1 MSNNLKSIILLC
13 IGLFFCSTVHGQ
25 FNFGIKIGAST
36 TDIGVNQIIVPG
48 SVQPDDELMIA
59 IEKANYGFNFGA
71 LFQIRMGWFLLQP
84 EVVFNSTSVDF
95 RINDN
100 IGNYTDKIL
109 TDTYQN
115 LDIPFLLGIKA
126 GPLRMQAGPVGH
138 IPLQY
143 ASELSSLEGFS
154 SDFSPIEYG
163 YQAGIG
169 IDFFNLM
176 VDFRYEGNFNNFGD
190 YITFHDRKYNFS
202 DQPTRLILSLA
213 IAIK

>member
-1 MSNNLKSIILLC
+1 MKSIIFLIAGLL
-13 IGLFFCSTVHGQ
+13 ITISAQAQ

-36 TDIGVNQIIVPG
+36 TDIGIDKINITNAQAME
-48 SVQPDDELMIA
+48 ELEIA
-59 IEKANYGFNFGA
+59 IAKANYGFNFGV
-71 LFQIRMGWFLLQP
+71 LFQFRMKWFLIQP
-84 EVVFNSTSVDF
+84 EVIFNSTSVDF
-95 RINDN
+95 KVNDN
-100 IGNYTDKIL
+100 VGNYSDKIL

-115 LDIPFLLGIKA
+115 LDIPFLFGIKA

-143 ASELSSLEGFS
+143 ASELTSLEGFS

-163 YQAGIG
+163 YQVGIG

-176 VDFRYEGNFNNFGD
+176 IDFRYEGNFNKFGD
-190 YITFHDRKYNFS
+190 YITFYDRNYSFS
-202 DQPTRLILSLA
+202 DMPTRLLLSIA

>member
-1 MSNNLKSIILLC
+1 MKSIILL
-13 IGLFFCSTVHGQ
+13 IVSLLVSVSVQ
-25 FNFGIKIGAST
+25 AQLNFGIKIGAST
-36 TDIGVNQIIVPG
+36 SDIGVNIIDIPG
-48 SVQPDDELMIA
+48 GQAMEDLSIA

-71 LFQIRMGWFLLQP
+71 LFQLKMGWFLIQP
-84 EVVFNSTSVDF
+84 EIVFNSSSVDF
-95 RINDN
+95 RVNDN
-100 IGNYTDKIL
+100 LGNYTDKIL

-143 ASELSSLEGFS
+143 VSELSSLDGFS
-154 SDFSPIEYG
+154 SDFSPINYG

-176 VDFRYEGNFNNFGD
+176 VDFRYEGNFSNFGD
-190 YITFHDRKYNFS
+190 YITFDGQRYDFTDR
-202 DQPTRLILSLA
+202 PTRLILSIA

>member
-1 MSNNLKSIILLC
+1 MKSIILL
-13 IGLFFCSTVHGQ
+13 IVSLLVSVSVQ
-25 FNFGIKIGAST
+25 AQLNFGIKIGAST
-36 TDIGVNQIIVPG
+36 SDIGVNIIDIPG
-48 SVQPDDELMIA
+48 GQSMENLSIA

-71 LFQIRMGWFLLQP
+71 LFQIKMGWFLIQP
-84 EVVFNSTSVDF
+84 EVVFNSSSVDF
-95 RINDN
+95 RVNDN
-100 IGNYTDKIL
+100 LGNYTDKIL

-115 LDIPFLLGIKA
+115 LDIPFLLGFKA

-143 ASELSSLEGFS
+143 VSELSSLDGFS
-154 SDFSPIEYG
+154 SDFSPINYG

-176 VDFRYEGNFNNFGD
+176 VDFRYEGNFSNFGD
-190 YITFHDRKYNFS
+190 YITFDGQRYDFTDR
-202 DQPTRLILSLA
+202 PTRLILSIA

>member
-1 MSNNLKSIILLC
+1 MKSIILLC
-13 IGLFFCSTVHGQ
+13 VAMMVSVSVHAQ
-25 FNFGIKIGAST
+25 LNFGIKVGAST
-36 TDIGVNQIIVPG
+36 TDIGVNLIEIPG
-48 SVQPDDELMIA
+48 NQNMEELKVA
-59 IEKANYGFNFGA
+59 IEQANYGFSFGA
-71 LFQIRMGWFLLQP
+71 LFQIRLKWFVIQP
-84 EVVFNSTSVDF
+84 EVIFNSSSVDF
-95 RINDN
+95 RVNDN

-115 LDIPFLLGIKA
+115 LDIPFLFGIKA

-143 ASELSSLEGFS
+143 VSELSTLDGFS

-176 VDFRYEGNFNNFGD
+176 VDFRYEGNFNKFGD
-190 YITFHDRKYNFS
+190 YITFHGNKYNFS
-202 DQPTRLILSLA
+202 DTPTRLILSIA
-213 IAIK
+213 IAIN

>member
-1 MSNNLKSIILLC
+1 MKSIILL
-13 IGLFFCSTVHGQ
+13 IVSLLVSVSVQ
-25 FNFGIKIGAST
+25 AQLNFGIKIGAST
-36 TDIGVNQIIVPG
+36 SDIGVNIIDIPG
-48 SVQPDDELMIA
+48 GQSMENLSIA

-71 LFQIRMGWFLLQP
+71 LFQLKMGWFLIQP
-84 EVVFNSTSVDF
+84 EIVFNSSSVDF
-95 RINDN
+95 RVNDN
-100 IGNYTDKIL
+100 LGNYTDKIL

-143 ASELSSLEGFS
+143 VSELSSLDGFS
-154 SDFSPIEYG
+154 SDFSPINYG

-176 VDFRYEGNFNNFGD
+176 VDFRYEGNFSNFGD
-190 YITFHDRKYNFS
+190 YITFDGQRYDFTDR
-202 DQPTRLILSLA
+202 PTRLILSIA

>member
-1 MSNNLKSIILLC
+1 ML
-13 IGLFFCSTVHGQ
+13 TVSAQ
-25 FNFGIKIGAST
+25 AQLNFGIKVGAST
-36 TDIGVNQIIVPG
+36 TDIGVNLIEIPG
-48 SVQPDDELMIA
+48 NQTMDELKVA
-59 IEKANYGFNFGA
+59 IEKANYGFSFGA
-71 LFQIRMGWFLLQP
+71 LFQIRLKWFVIQP
-84 EVVFNSTSVDF
+84 EIIFNSSSVDF
-95 RINDN
+95 RVNDN

-115 LDIPFLLGIKA
+115 LDIPFLFGFKA

-143 ASELSSLEGFS
+143 VSELSSLEGFS

-176 VDFRYEGNFNNFGD
+176 VDFRYEGNFSKFGD
-190 YITFHDRKYNFS
+190 YITFHDRKYNFA
-202 DQPTRLILSLA
+202 DTPTRLILSMA
-213 IAIK
+213 IAIN

>member
-1 MSNNLKSIILLC
+1 MKSIIILIVAL
-13 IGLFFCSTVHGQ
+13 IISAPLQ
-25 FNFGIKIGAST
+25 AQLNFGIKIGAST
-36 TDIGVNQIIVPG
+36 TDIGVDKITIPNAQ
-48 SVQPDDELMIA
+48 SQEELMIA

-71 LFQIRMGWFLLQP
+71 LIQIRMKWFLIQP
-84 EVVFNSTSVDF
+84 EIIFNSNSVDF
-95 RINDN
+95 KINDN
-100 IGNYTDKIL
+100 LGNYTDKIL

-115 LDIPFLLGIKA
+115 LDIPFLFGIKA

-138 IPLQY
+138 IPIQY
-143 ASELSSLEGFS
+143 ASELTSLDGFS

-190 YITFHDRKYNFS
+190 YITFYDRNYSFS
-202 DQPTRLILSLA
+202 DMPTRLLLSVA

>member
-1 MSNNLKSIILLC
+1 MKSIIL
-13 IGLFFCSTVHGQ
+13 IGLGLLLSASVQ
-25 FNFGIKIGAST
+25 AQLNFGIKIGAST
-36 TDIGVNQIIVPG
+36 TDIGVNIIDIPG
-48 SVQPDDELMIA
+48 DQSMEELSIA

-71 LFQIRMGWFLLQP
+71 LFQIRMGWFLIQP
-84 EVVFNSTSVDF
+84 EIVFNSSSVDF
-95 RINDN
+95 RVNDN
-100 IGNYTDKIL
+100 LGNYTNKIL

-115 LDIPFLLGIKA
+115 LDIPFLLGFKA

-143 ASELSSLEGFS
+143 ASELSSLDGFS
-154 SDFSPIEYG
+154 SDFSPINYG

-176 VDFRYEGNFNNFGD
+176 VDFRYEGNFSNFGD
-190 YITFHDRKYNFS
+190 YITFDDRKYDFT
-202 DQPTRLILSLA
+202 DRPTRLILSIA